1 MLSFERFLM
10 RSHTLRSHQLLRR
23 ELLSLPFAM
32 AATAASPP
40 AVIRSGIGVTAGGA
54 TIESLLTSDDA
65 DHNTRK
71 QRVLLIGGLDGDRA
85 SSQAVQSAF
94 EWFQSGRASAYRKRF
109 AISAVPLASPEGKSE
124 ASFPPAGEYYGG
136 CPDMAAGYLWR
147 WTGVHAP
154 DLVVQ
159 VSAGDAGRNDSLVAQ
174 LPRLAACSTGTIPA
188 RRVPV
193 TADFLPRLLAELSKS
208 GALPLSPARVEIESR
223 IARKPDEVARQLA
236 EKYGHELKEAV
247 YIPALALIAR
257 LKMGHREDVERIVA
271 PYVSGQK
278 DSLEKATSSHLSGH
292 LIFGELARATGKPRY
307 LQLAKAA
314 ADLGFDGQ
322 GRPLESMP
330 MHSEM
335 SDSVF
340 MGCPIL
346 AQVGR
351 LTGDARY
358 FEMCL
363 RHMRFMLKLNLR
375 PDGLHRHSPLDE
387 TAWGRGNGFPALGLS
402 LSLSDF
408 PAEHPGRAEMLAAF
422 RAHMAALL
430 PHQDRTTGAWHQVV
444 DHKGSYRELTA
455 TCAIAFAML
464 RGVRG
469 GWLERGRYQPVI
481 DHAWLAVKSRVA
493 ANGGLVDVCTGTG
506 KQKSLRDYLNRTALL
521 GEDPRGGGMSILLA
535 AEMAAG

>member
-1 MLSFERFLM
+1 MRF
-10 RSHTLRSHQLLRR
+10 HKLLRR

-32 AATAASPP
+32 TASAASGP
-40 AVIRSGIGVTAGGA
+40 AVIRSAAGVTAGGV
-54 TIESLLTSDDA
+54 TIDTLLTPGDGDYNAS
-65 DHNTRK
+65 K
-71 QRVLLIGGLDGDRA
+71 QRVLLIGGVDGDRA
-85 SSQAVQSAF
+85 SSRAVEAAF

-109 AISAVPLASPEGKSE
+109 VISAVPLASPEGKSE
-124 ASFPPAGEYYGG
+124 ASFPPTGEYYGG

-147 WTGVHAP
+147 WTGMHAP

-159 VSAGDAGRNDSLVAQ
+159 VSAGDAGRSDSLVRQ
-174 LPRLAACSTGTIPA
+174 LPRVAACNTGTIPA
-188 RRVPV
+188 RLVPV
-193 TADFLPRLLAELSKS
+193 ATGFLPRLLAELSKT
-208 GALPLSPARVEIESR
+208 GPLPPSPARVEIQRR
-223 IARKPDEVARQLA
+223 IARKPDEVARQLSK
-236 EKYGHELKEAV
+236 KYGHDLKEAV

-278 DSLEKATSSHLSGH
+278 DSLEKASGSHLSGH
-292 LIFGELARATGKPRY
+292 LIFGELARSTGNPRY

-314 ADLGFDGQ
+314 ADLGFDAQ

-330 MHSEM
+330 MHMEM

-351 LTGDARY
+351 LTGDAKY
-358 FEMCL
+358 FDMCL

-375 PDGLHRHSPLDE
+375 RDGLHRHSPLDE

-402 LSLSDF
+402 LSLSEL
-408 PAEHPGRAEMLAAF
+408 PTEYPGRAEMLTAF

-430 PHQDRTTGAWHQVV
+430 PHQDQVTGAWHQVV

-455 TCAIAFAML
+455 TCAISFAML
-464 RGVRG
+464 RGVRA
-469 GWLERGRYQPVI
+469 GWLERARYQPVI
-481 DHAWLAVKSRVA
+481 DRAWYAVKSRVA
-493 ANGGLVDVCTGTG
+493 ANGELVDVCTGTG
-506 KQKSLRDYLNRTALL
+506 KQKSLREYLNRTALL
-521 GEDPRGGGMSILLA
+521 GEDPRGGGMSIMLA
-535 AEMAAG
+535 AEMARPA